1 MKGRKK
7 MNILFQGDSLTDSGR
22 IRNTEE
28 PNINLGMGYVNLL
41 AARITCDNPSVNVYN
56 RGVSGNRICDMY
68 ARWIEDTLNIDF
80 DILSV
85 MNGINDIGFQL
96 RMGRGADKDKFKFVY
111 DRMLFEVKEKKPDA
125 KLVII
130 EPFLVRKYMG
140 EDGGDIYN
148 DWDLWH
154 GQITE
159 RGEICRELAEK
170 YGAIFVPLAEDF
182 AKLSEKY
189 GPDVWS
195 MDCIHPTAAGH
206 EVIARKWMEA
216 CKSIL

>member
-1 MKGRKK
+1 
-7 MNILFQGDSLTDSGR
+7 MNILFQGDSITDSGR
-22 IRNTEE
+22 DRTVDV
-28 PNINLGMGYVNLL
+28 PNVNLGVGYVNLL
-41 AARITCDNPSVNVYN
+41 AARITCDNPNVNVYN

-140 EDGGDIYN
+140 ENGGDIYN
-148 DWDLWH
+148 DWDVWH
-154 GQITE
+154 KEITE
-159 RGEICRELAEK
+159 RAGVCKELAEK
-170 YGAIFVPLAEDF
+170 YDAIFVPLADEF
-182 AKLSEKY
+182 AKLSKEY

-216 CKSIL
+216 CDKIL

>member
-1 MKGRKK
+1 MK
-7 MNILFQGDSLTDSGR
+7 ILFQGDSLTDSCR
-22 IRNTEE
+22 DKKTTA

-41 AARITCDNPSVNVYN
+41 AARIICDNPETLVYN

-85 MNGINDIGFQL
+85 MNGINDIGFQI
-96 RMGRGADKDKFKFVY
+96 RMGQGADKDKFKFVY

-130 EPFLVRKYMG
+130 EPFLIRKYMG

-159 RGEICRELAEK
+159 RGSICKELAEK
-170 YGAIFVPLAEDF
+170 YGAVFVPLAEDF
-182 AKLSEKY
+182 AELSEKY

-206 EVIARKWMEA
+206 EVIARKWMEC
-216 CKSIL
+216 CKDILK